1 MDLTYAAFDY
11 ADRDRNPVLILA
23 DGVIGTMM
31 EPVELPPM
39 KSDEEIAAIQDTRE
53 FMAQGRGIDPEGVDF
68 LLTFEDPLQAV
79 ANHWLIRMDD
89 LSDFSFALDELCRRQ
104 NAPKKKSAMAML
116 RFHERAAV
124 PPKSNTPHKKE
135 DVR

>member
-1 MDLTYAAFDY
+1 MDSYQRLCERMETSYQNHHAEWMKLA
-11 ADRDRNPVLILA
+11 PSVLIERA
-23 DGVIGTMM
+23 
-31 EPVELPPM
+31 
-39 KSDEEIAAIQDTRE
+39 KEIAAIQDTRE

-89 LSDFSFALDELCRRQ
+89 LNDFSFALDELCRRQ

-116 RFHERAAV
+116 RFHERSAV